1 MAYQRVKQWPNSAL
15 WTNRQGNCFTN
26 LAYDLW
32 RRNRP
37 NGNQNN
43 MAQKMTVSIKF
54 LGMQR
59 VVTKKDFINIPLRKE
74 MRVSDVLELVR
85 NLYPDLHLDAGVIFP
100 TVNQEKASLDKL
112 LRANDIISFLPPI
125 SGG

>member
-1 MAYQRVKQWPNSAL
+1 
-15 WTNRQGNCFTN
+15 
-26 LAYDLW
+26 
-32 RRNRP
+32 
-37 NGNQNN
+37 

-59 VVTKKDFINIPLRKE
+59 VVTKKDFINLPLRKE

-100 TVNQEKASLDKL
+100 TVNQEKASLDRL